1 MIDGILSSFL
11 MILIA
16 LPIVLISRY
25 FYKKSDKYK
34 QDLKDEE
41 LKRKEIQESD
51 NLERFINLYE
61 EKQKIN
67 TKEK

>member
-34 QDLKDEE
+34 KV
-41 LKRKEIQESD
+41 I
-51 NLERFINLYE
+51 
-61 EKQKIN
+61 
-67 TKEK
+67 T